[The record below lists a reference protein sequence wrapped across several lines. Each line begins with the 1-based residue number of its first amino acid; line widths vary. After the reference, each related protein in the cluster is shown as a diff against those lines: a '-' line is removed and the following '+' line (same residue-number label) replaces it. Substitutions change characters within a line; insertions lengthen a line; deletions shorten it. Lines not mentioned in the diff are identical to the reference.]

1 MSLGLKLKMSEN
13 KLLVQRIGLISL
25 VNLLTNLGGIVL
37 LPILTKNISVEEYGI
52 WAQVNVTVG
61 LISVLILLGLPHSMV
76 RFMAAAKGRTEIQES
91 FYSILFLVAL
101 VGALMS
107 LLLFHLSGP
116 LAVYLFDN
124 NLAVT
129 KILPLIVFV
138 ESLNAI
144 LFNFFRASQRIKL
157 YSLFV
162 FINMYI
168 SIALAYYF
176 VTTGWGIF
184 GAVIGLL
191 LSKAVIFLIMFYLIL
206 AEMGFWVPNFRKIR
220 EYLAFSLPLI
230 PSGLSDWVINSS
242 DRYIISIFLGTA
254 YVGYY
259 SPGYLLGNIIM
270 MFITPV
276 GCILPVVLSK
286 HYDENKMDVVE
297 TILGRS
303 LRYFLVLALPS
314 VFGLTLLSWPILSLL
329 STTEIADQGYMIT
342 PFVAVSMLL
351 FGVSSILANII
362 GLVKRTKFSAIIW
375 IIAAALNF
383 GLTVFLVPR
392 FNILGAAL
400 ATLLA
405 FLFVLASTAY
415 YALGLFSLRID
426 FQFILKCLF
435 ASLIMSLVIVFWSPK
450 GLLEIMGSIA
460 VCAMVYFLVLWL
472 LKGVDY
478 EEMKFLKNVFGRES

>member
-1 MSLGLKLKMSEN
+1 MSEN

-25 VNLLTNLGGIVL
+25 MNLLTNLGGIVL
-37 LPILTKNISVEEYGI
+37 LPILTKNIPVEEYGI

-61 LISVLILLGLPHSMV
+61 LISVLILLGLPHSMI
-76 RFMAAAKGRTEIQES
+76 RFMAATKEREDIQES
-91 FYSILFLVAL
+91 FYSVLLLVAL
-101 VGALMS
+101 VGALIS
-107 LLLFHLSGP
+107 LLLFHLSEP

-129 KILPLIVFV
+129 KILPVIVFV
-138 ESLNAI
+138 ESLNAV

-162 FINMYI
+162 FISMYL

-176 VTTGWGIF
+176 VTAGWGIL

-191 LSKAVIFLIMFYLIL
+191 LSKVVIFVIMFFLIL
-206 AEMGFWVPNFRKIR
+206 AEIGHRVPNFGKIP

-242 DRYIISIFLGTA
+242 DRYIIGIFLGTA

-270 MFITPV
+270 MFITPAA
-276 GCILPVVLSK
+276 CILPVVLSK
-286 HYDENKMDVVE
+286 HYDENKMEMVE
-297 TILGRS
+297 TILSRS
-303 LRYFLVLALPS
+303 LRYFLALALPS
-314 VFGLTLLSWPILSLL
+314 VFGLSLLSWPILSVL

-342 PFVAVSMLL
+342 PFVAVGMLF
-351 FGVSSILANII
+351 FGVASILANII
-362 GLVKRTKFSAIIW
+362 GLVKKTKFSAFIW
-375 IIAAALNF
+375 IMAAALNV

-392 FNILGAAL
+392 LNILGAAL

-415 YALGLFSLRID
+415 YALGLFSVSFDYR
-426 FQFILKCLF
+426 FILKCLF
-435 ASLIMSLVIVFWSPK
+435 ASLVMSLMIVFLSPK
-450 GLLEIMGSIA
+450 GLLEILGAIA
-460 VCAMVYFLVLWL
+460 VCAGIYFLVLWL
-472 LKGVDY
+472 LKGVDCD
-478 EEMKFLKNVFGRES
+478 EVAFIKNMFGRGS